1 MNLPVKPEQGEF
13 KDVIDP
19 SDLAFEAEHKKTS
32 LISNK
37 QGKQFGT
44 KNIYSKDIYKKAD
57 NDNDKKEELKK
68 FVENKDVPVW
78 SKSDSGDD
86 YDVN

>member
-19 SDLAFEAEHKKTS
+19 ADLAFEAEHKKTS
-32 LISNK
+32 LISNNK

-44 KNIYSKDIYKKAD
+44 KNIYTKDTYKVA
-57 NDNDKKEELKK
+57 NFDKKEELKK
-68 FVENKDVPVW
+68 EGDNKDVPVW